1 MGIYQNLEKEYD
13 FDIVEEF
20 FGHYSMMVESMER
33 LIVSLEDEKQFKRN
47 IDELFRIFHTIKSAA
62 AYLKLNPIH
71 KVVTLGEEVLEEC
84 RTLEGS
90 ASEALVEWLLA
101 VSDQLNLYKEDLE
114 NDSDHFSKTDP
125 RLIKIPIE
133 YLKN

>member
-20 FGHYSMMVESMER
+20 FGHYSMMVESLER